1 MTYLLLLY
9 VHCLQRTYVQE
20 LLDNAEQD
28 YRRAVEMA
36 MTPLINDSIKF
47 PSIGQLLDK
56 EYYGMHRNRSGNDSA
71 WYNAE
76 QHIQKRQHDSRPY
89 QLDDHADFTVV
100 QNDNDNDEDGDEE
113 LPRLFKRSVSK
124 TLKVV
129 TWTAA
134 HDQYATAINET
145 VSMQR
150 PLWVTIVPQFQQFC
164 MGRNESWY
172 SVGNSSLY
180 DPLNSKRI
188 LRLQEFMGMP
198 PQLPSTRNSIVTMQV
213 KLKYLTRPC
222 LNGKIKRQSCQLTEI
237 VESPD
242 GNLRLFINGTKSG
255 LDNSNRN
262 VSEHQRWFYNL
273 AVNSGVYDYQSEFI
287 SSIFPWTRLGYT
299 FDYGRDAKR
308 AGSFGVGAMELLIV
322 EGARVR
328 IKSVESIYDYC
339 QK

>member
-1 MTYLLLLY
+1 
-9 VHCLQRTYVQE
+9 
-20 LLDNAEQD
+20 
-28 YRRAVEMA
+28 MA
-36 MTPLINDSIKF
+36 MTPQKNDSIKF
-47 PSIGQLLDK
+47 PPIGQLLDK
-56 EYYGMHRNRSGNDSA
+56 EYHDMYRNRSFNDSD
-71 WYNAE
+71 WYNAK
-76 QHIQKRQHDSRPY
+76 QHLQKRQHDIRPY

-100 QNDNDNDEDGDEE
+100 HSDSDDDNDGGENEDVE
-113 LPRLFKRSVSK
+113 LPRLFKRSVAK
-124 TLKVV
+124 TIKVV

-150 PLWVTIVPQFQQFC
+150 PLWVTIVPHFQQFC

-172 SVGNSSLY
+172 SVVNASLT
-180 DPLNSKRI
+180 DPLNSKRV

-222 LNGKIKRQSCQLTEI
+222 LNGNIRRRSCQLTEI
-237 VESPD
+237 VESPN
-242 GNLRLFINGTKSG
+242 GNLKLLVNGTESG
-255 LDNSNRN
+255 LGNSNRN
-262 VSEHQRWFYNL
+262 WSEHQRWFFNL
-273 AVNSGVYDYQSEFI
+273 AINSGVYDYQSKYI

-299 FDYGRDAKR
+299 FDYGKDAKR
-308 AGSFGVGAMELLIV
+308 AGSFGVGAMELLII